1 MSFFAGNHKKEND
14 KLTCRTAAVI
24 FLSLANGLI
33 LLKTGLLWVS
43 LYDHDASPF
52 LQRIFNIFCSG
63 LLSNSP
69 RNRPFG
75 YRFLKA
81 TCRLSFY
88 VRFYSFL
95 QYKPFS
101 SLVGVLPEGAVD
113 QEVDGSVQHEE
124 QVIEPEINILG
135 NLWRQIFIKGTVRRK
150 LMRVESG
157 INR

>member
-1 MSFFAGNHKKEND
+1 
-14 KLTCRTAAVI
+14 
-24 FLSLANGLI
+24 
-33 LLKTGLLWVS
+33 
-43 LYDHDASPF
+43 
-52 LQRIFNIFCSG
+52 
-63 LLSNSP
+63 LSNSP

-88 VRFYSFL
+88 IRFYSFL

-101 SLVGVLPEGAVD
+101 SLVSVLPEGAID

-135 NLWRQIFIKGTVRRK
+135 NLWLQIFIKLSRKKSDWSPTRWDTGTRLESPDRPDTCKINFCTYFSRPFHSARK
-150 LMRVESG
+150 LFVLCLLLQVLWRLPAPPPIPSTKNKDKDEVG
-157 INR
+157 W